1 MNVNIASSNP
11 KHVHRDT
18 SPNRP
23 ANQNCASLSPTIQLT
38 NFNDDML
45 YQLCHYLPLHETNV
59 LARTC
64 KRLDQV
70 IDKGFLSSEG
80 KRWFIRFGPVQQN
93 QFRGMAKANNDDDL
107 KEWLTTP
114 GKEQAIVE
122 QLIRRRKRNDL
133 FAEVLSYTSRR
144 LTGEADHLEAFSL
157 LKVRYRGMTVD
168 WTRFSP
174 DGHFAVVMVSK
185 FYAPNVSPLAI
196 IYCSCQSRKAKGD
209 WVEQLAIPCQDY
221 RSESLVF
228 SPDNEHMAVASVLSA
243 IVIYR
248 LNPSW
253 SRGTGKLW
261 CKLDTIRQTAKIKQ
275 MTFNANGQYLAT
287 RCANGVTAILALA
300 KEGKWLEEAVISLD
314 CPIVSV
320 TFADDGQRV
329 LLELQNKSGKI
340 YDRNTNGKW
349 VEHSGFEQCAPVFS
363 GDGCHAITYSSDGET
378 RICSRGAD
386 GTWSN
391 GIVSDDKQ
399 QNDTARF
406 SPDNKLLLI
415 YQSNTIKIFGTEGL
429 RIWAEHVVIDLPAR
443 SITSATFSSDSQ
455 HVLIGYEGCG
465 FHKMIISRERSNAWS
480 TTAVFYHAML
490 VTFSCDSSHVFVQGF
505 ELEPRD
511 DETASL
517 SDASALLGRAYYKDR
532 ECRSFLKMYSWK
544 ASREWRE
551 RTVVFE
557 PDGDGD
563 GNEVKTIGCT
573 LSSDNRHLMITNMTA
588 VQLWRLEPQTGGHRK
603 TPMVSHGGTAIYRR
617 MTYSRTT
624 PQV

>member
-1 MNVNIASSNP
+1 MYDFIW
-11 KHVHRDT
+11 
-18 SPNRP
+18 
-23 ANQNCASLSPTIQLT
+23 
-38 NFNDDML
+38 
-45 YQLCHYLPLHETNV
+45 
-59 LARTC
+59 LAT
-64 KRLDQV
+64 
-70 IDKGFLSSEG
+70 
-80 KRWFIRFGPVQQN
+80 
-93 QFRGMAKANNDDDL
+93 
-107 KEWLTTP
+107 
-114 GKEQAIVE
+114 
-122 QLIRRRKRNDL
+122 
-133 FAEVLSYTSRR
+133 YTSSR
-144 LTGEADHLEAFSL
+144 LTAEADHLEAFSL
-157 LKVRYRGMTVD
+157 LKVHYRGMTAD

-185 FYAPNVSPLAI
+185 FYPPNVSPMAI
-196 IYCSCQSRKAKGD
+196 IYCPCQSRKAKGD
-209 WVEQLAIPCQDY
+209 WVEQLAIPCQDH

-248 LNPSW
+248 LNPVW

-261 CKLDTIRQTAKIKQ
+261 CKLDTTRQTDKIEQ

-287 RCANGVTAILALA
+287 RCANGVTTILALA
-300 KEGKWLEEAVISLD
+300 REGKWLEEAAISLD

-320 TFADDGQRV
+320 TFADNGHRV
-329 LLELQNKSGKI
+329 LLVLQNKSGKI
-340 YDRNTNGKW
+340 YDRNTSGKW
-349 VEHSGFEQCAPVFS
+349 VEHSGFEQCAPVF
-363 GDGCHAITYSSDGET
+363 GDDCHAITYSCNGET

-391 GIVSDDKQ
+391 GIVLDDQQ

-415 YQSNTIKIFGTEGL
+415 YQGNTIKIFGTEGPG
-429 RIWAEHVVIDLPAR
+429 IWAEHVVIDLPAR
-443 SITSATFSSDSQ
+443 NITSATFSSDSQ

-465 FHKMIISRERSNAWS
+465 FHRMIISRERGNTWS
-480 TTAVFYHAML
+480 STAVFYHAML
-490 VTFSCDSSHVFVQGF
+490 VTFSCDSSHVFVQGL

-517 SDASALLGRAYYKDR
+517 SVASALLGRAYYKDR

-557 PDGDGD
+557 PDADGV

-573 LSSDNRHLMITNMTA
+573 LSSDNRHLMITDMTA
-588 VQLWRLEPQTGGHRK
+588 MQLWRLEPQTGEHRK
-603 TPMVSHGGTAIYRR
+603 
-617 MTYSRTT
+617 
-624 PQV
+624 